1 MGALLNMKII
11 EKEFFSETEIIKI
24 LLQCLNGLAHLNKFN
39 VSHRDIKPD
48 NILLKNQEN
57 LEIMISD
64 FGYSKIVFDD

>member
-1 MGALLNMKII
+1 MYWIFRYFLMKKAEGDLGSLLNMKII

-48 NILLKNQEN
+48 NILLKNQ
-57 LEIMISD
+57 
-64 FGYSKIVFDD
+64 